1 MDSEIGGSRLLTALW
16 KHLAG
21 CLVLATAPITV
32 ATAVSAHPHVFVDAM
47 ATIVFDAEG
56 RISAVSNVWEF
67 DEAFTAF
74 AVEGLDKNGDGKL
87 SDAELAPLAKV
98 NINSLKEYDYF
109 TYLLA
114 GQTKNVFVTPT
125 KYHLEYHGNRLTLFF
140 TLPLE
145 QPVPVDGTATVEIF
159 DPEYFVAFT
168 FVKNHPVSLQGAPAG
183 CTASYQ
189 PPHEL
194 DANTMADLAAIP
206 MDQHDL
212 PPDLLK
218 VAVRLANLVKIACPA
233 SAAPVAEAAD
243 APPTPR
249 LSPLD
254 LPNSTLTPTDVD
266 ASPSG
271 PPSTVLLDD
280 PAASPAPPPAVDAA
294 VVAPVAAPPKP
305 PSGDVIAADFG
316 DKSPPAG
323 PMQQKEPSSAP
334 TPAPTAAAAGV
345 SNEHVSPASFSRL
358 IGLTGLFVAFLGAIA
373 GAVILLRRKPRR
385 V

>member
-1 MDSEIGGSRLLTALW
+1 MNIPC
-16 KHLAG
+16 KHLVG
-21 CLVLATAPITV
+21 CLVLTMVPLAAATSV
-32 ATAVSAHPHVFVDAM
+32 AAHPHVFVDAM
-47 ATIVFDAEG
+47 ATIVFDAQG

-74 AVEGLDKNGDGKL
+74 AVEGLDQNRDGKL

-98 NINSLKEYDYF
+98 NIDSLKEYDYF

-114 GQTKNVFVTPT
+114 GDTKNVFVTPT
-125 KYHLEYHGNRLTLFF
+125 KYRLEYHGNRLTLFF
-140 TLPLE
+140 TLPLS

-183 CTASYQ
+183 CKAIYQ

-218 VAVRLANLVKIACPA
+218 VAVRLANLIKIDCPA
-233 SAAPVAEAAD
+233 SAAPPAQATD

-254 LPNSTLTPTDVD
+254 FPNGTLTPTDVQ
-266 ASPSG
+266 A
-271 PPSTVLLDD
+271 PPVAPPPTVFLDG
-280 PAASPAPPPAVDAA
+280 PAASPAASPAADAA
-294 VVAPVAAPPKP
+294 AAPPVAGQPKP

-316 DKSPPAG
+316 DKSPPAA
-323 PMQQKEPSSAP
+323 PMQPREPSSAP
-334 TPAPTAAAAGV
+334 KPAPMAAAAGIAT
-345 SNEHVSPASFSRL
+345 EHVSPASFSRL
-358 IGLTGLFVAFLGAIA
+358 IGMTGLFVAFLAAIA
-373 GAVILLRRKPRR
+373 GAVILLQRKPRR
-385 V
+385 L